1 VIVELDLPE
10 VKALT
15 LMLLSIVVIFFAL
28 CVYFKKQGGVDK
40 VESEKNI
47 QGMEQTFKDIKKGK
61 IIAGFFRVFSV
72 SDDIWQQAVI
82 VTLKNADIVVID
94 VTSLSDNLFW
104 EIEQSFHLMNP
115 QSIILV
121 LGVEADKKAK
131 ELGKLRQKLQF
142 VLKPEDISKSV
153 VFCYPRFCSSPWFIE
168 RLSKNFRMLVKQF
181 REKLIDAVPE
191 LPKS

>member
-104 EIEQSFHLMNP
+104 EIEQLFHLMNP

-121 LGVEADKKAK
+121 LGVEADKKA
-131 ELGKLRQKLQF
+131 
-142 VLKPEDISKSV
+142 
-153 VFCYPRFCSSPWFIE
+153 
-168 RLSKNFRMLVKQF
+168 
-181 REKLIDAVPE
+181 
-191 LPKS
+191 